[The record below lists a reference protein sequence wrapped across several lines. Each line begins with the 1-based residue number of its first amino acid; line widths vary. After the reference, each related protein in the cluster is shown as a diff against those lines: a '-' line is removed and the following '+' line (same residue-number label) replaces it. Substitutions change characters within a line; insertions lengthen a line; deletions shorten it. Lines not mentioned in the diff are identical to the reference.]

1 MTLEDQM
8 TDSDRAVFHKIYP
21 LMFELEEGLGEYI
34 SLKLWANLT
43 RLLATRGTPIEDLT
57 ALLTT
62 QYEAQSAYN
71 ASSTH

>member
-1 MTLEDQM
+1 MNLEDQM

-43 RLLATRGTPIEDLT
+43 RLLATRGTPIETL
-57 ALLTT
+57 AGLLTT
-62 QYEAQSAYN
+62 EYEAQAEYN
-71 ASSTH
+71 ASKSH